1 MTPPPDRDDTSGP
14 TKGPKSAAE
23 RQRRLRERRAA
34 GMHVLQ
40 VEVSDEAIARLI
52 ALGWLSEVEAQDR
65 SRVTTVLENMIDCYG
80 RDTLN
85 PMPVVISTSTN
96 L

>member
-1 MTPPPDRDDTSGP
+1 M
-14 TKGPKSAAE
+14 
-23 RQRRLRERRAA
+23 
-34 GMHVLQ
+34 LQ

-65 SRVTTVLENMIDCYG
+65 ECVTTALENMIDCYG
-80 RDTLN
+80 RGTLD
-85 PMPVVISTSTN
+85 PDPIAVSTSTI